1 MVLIKKYWLV
11 IAVVVPILILV
22 LVRSMSLNHFK
33 NNAKKWADPSVEKSN
48 IITIKQVGSL
58 NGKILIINLD
68 EDTRPVTELR
78 GDVQNIPADSV
89 LNRSHISVI
98 LKHDGPVMLFS
109 SDPGLSARIWMIL
122 SQMGRRNL
130 YILSNTSDNEVFKYK
145 FRPDTLS
152 N

>member
-1 MVLIKKYWLV
+1 MKLIKKYWLV
-11 IAVVVPILILV
+11 IAVLVPILILL
-22 LVRSMSLNHFK
+22 LVRSMSLNYFK
-33 NNAKKWADPSVEKSN
+33 NDARKWAEPSVEKSN
-48 IITIKQVGSL
+48 IITIKQLGSI

-68 EDTRPVTELR
+68 KDTRPVAELR
-78 GDVQNIPADSV
+78 GDVQNIPAASV

-109 SDPGLSARIWMIL
+109 SDPGLAAKIWMIL

-130 YILSNTSDNEVFKYK
+130 YILTNTSDNEVFKYK
-145 FRPDTLS
+145 FRPDSLT

>member
-1 MVLIKKYWLV
+1 MKLIKKYWLV
-11 IAVVVPILILV
+11 IAVLVPILILV

-68 EDTRPVTELR
+68 EDTRSVTEFR

-89 LNRSHISVI
+89 LIRNHISVI

-109 SDPGLSARIWMIL
+109 SDSGLSARIWMLL

-130 YILSNTSDNEVFKYK
+130 YILTNTSDNEVFKYK
-145 FRPDTLS
+145 FRPES
-152 N
+152 I